1 MLVSHDPDL
10 PLHLYPPKQPLQ
22 VEVLR
27 NERLTPED
35 SAQDVRHVVIRWPSG
50 SFFFVEGQSVGIAP
64 PGLNSRGRP
73 HPPRLYSVAS
83 ARSGEDSDGQT
94 LALTVKRYV
103 YADENGQQCQGLSS
117 SLLCDAQPGDLL
129 PMTGPV
135 GRDLLLGNAPQPL
148 ILIATGTGIAPFR
161 SFVQQLQRTAD
172 PRPVWLFQGAQ
183 TQADLLYAAEW
194 QRWQS
199 DADGRHWRTA
209 CSREQQLPSG
219 GRRYVQHALADEA
232 RALWPLLAPDADQ
245 ARQAQIYLCGLR
257 GMEQGVLEAL
267 GEMAAEHG
275 LQAEAY
281 VSDLRSSGRLRVEVY

>member
-35 SAQDVRHVVIRWPSG
+35 SAQDVRHVVIRWPKG
-50 SFFFVEGQSVGIAP
+50 AFFFVEGQSVGIAP

-83 ARSGEDSDGQT
+83 ARDGEDGDGQT

-103 YADENGQQCQGLSS
+103 YADESGQLCQGLSS

-135 GRDLLLGNAPQPL
+135 GRDLLLGAAPQPL

-161 SFVQQLQRTAD
+161 AFLQQLQRTAD

-183 TQADLLYAAEW
+183 THADLLYAAEW

-199 DADGRHWRTA
+199 DAAGRHWRTA
-209 CSREQQLPSG
+209 CSREEALPSG
-219 GRRYVQHALADEA
+219 SRRYVQHALADQAE
-232 RALWPLLAPDADQ
+232 ALWPWLVPGAAESQ
-245 ARQAQIYLCGLR
+245 QAQIYLCGLR
-257 GMEQGVLEAL
+257 GMEQGVLEVL
-267 GEMAAEHG
+267 GQLAAERG
-275 LQAEAY
+275 FPADAF
-281 VSDLRSSGRLRVEVY
+281 VSDLRTTGRLRVEVY